1 MTALINLSDVR
12 NELDLDSTETQ
23 FDTRL
28 TDLIADI
35 VAEAETEMEV
45 RLEAVTDE
53 IIYLDGG
60 ASLLFIPHLN
70 VTKVSIVED
79 VDRVFTSID
88 PVDPSYYTIN
98 QKRGTIKKD
107 QGKFVSGN
115 QVLKVTYDGGYSSSS
130 LPSDIKRALIVQT
143 AYRWRRRKDPG
154 LTAVS
159 FPDGSINKYTQD
171 EWLPSVK
178 QVLGRYGRLF
188 L

>member
-1 MTALINLSDVR
+1 MTTLINLSDVR
-12 NELDLDSTETQ
+12 NELDLLSTETQ

-35 VAEAETEMEV
+35 VAEAETEMEAK
-45 RLEAVTDE
+45 LEAVTDE
-53 IIYLDGG
+53 IVYLDGG
-60 ASLLFIPHLN
+60 TALLFIPHLN
-70 VTKVSIVED
+70 VTKASIIED
-79 VDRVFTSID
+79 MERIFTSID
-88 PVDPSYYTIN
+88 PIDSSYYTIN
-98 QKRGTIKKD
+98 QKRGTISKNH
-107 QGKFVSGN
+107 GKFAPGK
-115 QVLKVTYDGGYSSSS
+115 QVLKVTYDGGYTASD
-130 LPSDIKRALIVQT
+130 LPPDIKRALVVQT

-159 FPDGSINKYTQD
+159 FPDGSVNKYTQD